1 VDKHT
6 NTCVRTYTY
15 LATHKYICPYIHTNI
30 YVRTYA
36 QIYTSVRTPEYI
48 CPYIHIP
55 ICTHLCI
62 RLLHVPVCLNFLH
75 ISRCLVGALAN
86 KYKWIPISSTNEY
99 QSQVQMNTN
108 LKYKWIQISMN
119 TNFKK
124 FGRRTRRESLCVYPN
139 TSVSVC
145 IYKQI

>member
-1 VDKHT
+1 MDKHT

-62 RLLHVPVCLNFLH
+62 RLLHVPVCLNSLH

-86 KYKWIPISSTNEY
+86 KYKWIQISSTNEY
-99 QSQVQMNTN
+99 KSQ
-108 LKYKWIQISMN
+108 WIQISRCLVGALAARACVFTHILAYLYAF
-119 TNFKK
+119 TNKYIH
-124 FGRRTRRESLCVYPN
+124 LCIHVWGGYD
-139 TSVSVC
+139 
-145 IYKQI
+145 